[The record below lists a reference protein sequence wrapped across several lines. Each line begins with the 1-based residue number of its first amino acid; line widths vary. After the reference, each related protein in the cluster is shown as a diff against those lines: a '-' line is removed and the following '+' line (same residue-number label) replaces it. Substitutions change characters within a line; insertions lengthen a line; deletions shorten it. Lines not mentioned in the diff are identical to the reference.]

1 MQNYNSKLKI
11 IFFLVFFTFSFLIFN
26 LNEVKAQSLSL
37 GISPPVL
44 EVLIKPGK
52 TITQAYKLINN
63 GEDVIITPRLAEMG
77 EDGVTDNPEYQPEP
91 WITLLNTDVFLNK
104 PFLFESKKEKQIVLK
119 IAPPKGMTEEEIYR
133 VLLFTTTPLPPGETS
148 QSSVSSSLGTI
159 LLISVT
165 STAMQARGAQITEF
179 DLPGIIDSFD
189 PLVAN
194 ISVKNSGKT
203 YFRPMGKIMLS
214 GSLGKSEYDIR
225 PNVILAGKTR
235 KLTTSVSEDED
246 VTLRLPGFYI
256 GKYSLTMGFTLNE
269 SNIKIE
275 QTKTF
280 YAVPWKASITLLVIG
295 LILYRIV
302 KRKKKD

>member
-1 MQNYNSKLKI
+1 MGARI
-11 IFFLVFFTFSFLIFN
+11 VA
-26 LNEVKAQSLSL
+26 AQSVSL

-52 TITQAYKLINN
+52 TITQAYKLVNN
-63 GEDVIITPRLAEMG
+63 GEDVIITPQLAEMG
-77 EDGVTDNPEYQPEP
+77 EDGVTDNYEYQPEP

-165 STAMQARGAQITEF
+165 STAIQARGAQITEF

-269 SNIKIE
+269 SNIKVE

-280 YAVPWKASITLLVIG
+280 YAVPWKASIIG
-295 LILYRIV
+295 LIGLFVILRIIRK
-302 KRKKKD
+302 KRK

>member
-1 MQNYNSKLKI
+1 
-11 IFFLVFFTFSFLIFN
+11 
-26 LNEVKAQSLSL
+26 
-37 GISPPVL
+37 
-44 EVLIKPGK
+44 
-52 TITQAYKLINN
+52 
-63 GEDVIITPRLAEMG
+63 
-77 EDGVTDNPEYQPEP
+77 
-91 WITLLNTDVFLNK
+91 
-104 PFLFESKKEKQIVLK
+104 
-119 IAPPKGMTEEEIYR
+119 
-133 VLLFTTTPLPPGETS
+133 
-148 QSSVSSSLGTI
+148 
-159 LLISVT
+159 
-165 STAMQARGAQITEF
+165 MQARGAQITEF